1 MKNPLL
7 SFEAFVF
14 SRNKKC
20 VTHTMRATQ
29 KNTARFVATQNLSLA
44 LQRNGIEP
52 VFLPEI
58 KTHAKLKDKLNFV

>member
-1 MKNPLL
+1 MLKIVDLV
-7 SFEAFVF
+7 AF
-14 SRNKKC
+14 SLEIKKC
-20 VTHTMRATQ
+20 VTHTIRATQ

-44 LQRNGIEP
+44 LQRIGIEP